1 MSMKTGKEYIE
12 ALKKL
17 HTKVYFK
24 GELLDSVV
32 GHPLTQPHINAV
44 AMTYDMAHEPE
55 SEDLVTAVSHLTG
68 EKISRFTHIH
78 QSTDDLIKK
87 VKMLRA
93 ISQRTGSC
101 YQRCVGFDALNA
113 LYSTTFD
120 MDAKLGTDYHEKFKR
135 YLEYIQKEDLII
147 AGAMTDPKGDRGFA
161 PGKQDDPDAFVHVV
175 ETSSEGVKLRG
186 AKMHMT
192 GMVNSFEML
201 IMPTTALGPDDKE
214 YAIACAVPVDAEG
227 VFHIFGR
234 QTNDDRKWGEIDQG
248 NAQFGVVGG
257 EALTVLEDVFVPWD
271 RVFMYGETEYAGLL
285 VERFASFHR
294 QNYGGCKGGV
304 ADIIV
309 GAAATMADYNG
320 AAKASHIKDKLVE
333 MIHLTETLYACALAC
348 SADGSRLP
356 SGAYYVNPL
365 LANVDKQNVT
375 RFIYEISRLA
385 HDIAGG
391 FIATMPSEQDLND
404 PKLGPYVRKYI
415 QGAKGVPAEHRFKM
429 ARLIENM
436 TGGTALVESMHG
448 AGSPQAQRVVMA
460 RQSGIE
466 MKKKYAKT
474 LAGIAEDED

>member
-1 MSMKTGKEYIE
+1 MTIKTGREYVE
-12 ALKKL
+12 ALGKL
-17 HTKVYFK
+17 NTRVYFK
-24 GELLDSVV
+24 GELLEGVAE
-32 GHPLTQPHINAV
+32 HPLTRPHVNAV
-44 AMTYDMAHEPE
+44 AMTYDMAHDPE
-55 SEDLVTAVSHLTG
+55 SEDLVTATSHLTG
-68 EKISRFTHIH
+68 KRISRFTHIH
-78 QSTDDLIKK
+78 QSADDLVRK
-87 VKMLRA
+87 VRMLRA

-120 MDAKLGTDYHEKFKR
+120 MDARLGTDYHERFCR
-135 YLEYIQKEDLII
+135 YLEYVQEEDLIV
-147 AGAMTDPKGDRGFA
+147 AGAMTDPKGDRGLP
-161 PGKQDDPDAFVHVV
+161 PGRQADPDAFVRVV
-175 ETSSEGVKLRG
+175 EKNGEGLTING

-201 IMPTTALGPDDKE
+201 IMPTTALGPDDGA

-227 VFHIFGR
+227 VFHVFGR
-234 QTNDDRKWGEIDQG
+234 QTNDERKWGDIDQG
-248 NAQFGVVGG
+248 NARFGVVGG
-257 EALTVLEDVFVPWD
+257 EALTVLDNVFVPWN
-271 RVFMYGETEYAGLL
+271 RVFMHGETDFAGLL

-304 ADIIV
+304 ADIII
-309 GAAATMADYNG
+309 GAAAVMAEYNG
-320 AAKASHIKDKLVE
+320 VAKASHVKDKLVE

-348 SADGSRLP
+348 SADGSELP

-404 PKLGPYVRKYI
+404 PKIGPYVRKYV
-415 QGAKGVPAEHRFKM
+415 QGAQGVPAEHRFRM

-448 AGSPQAQRVVMA
+448 AGSPQAQRVMMA
-460 RQSGIE
+460 RQSGID
-466 MKKKYAKT
+466 MKMKYAKA
-474 LAGIAEDED
+474 LAGIEE